1 MPAFPTSHGCPNTQ
15 PQNPTSAAN
24 TEHLSTAT
32 ADDSDGQR
40 PRRSGESRRRPNVV
54 GRFRTLHFPPLKPP
68 STAQRIVASSY
79 SPPVPAQHHAAGSR
93 RLRRHNRM
101 PADRY
106 TTRARSGTAGPT
118 PEAVSEF
125 PIEES
130 PGPGP
135 GPRLSFLPALFSF
148 FSWPC
153 LSSLRARGRL
163 CGLTR
168 PTQ

>member
-79 SPPVPAQHHAAGSR
+79 SPPVPAQHHVAGSR
-93 RLRRHNRM
+93 RLRRHDRM
-101 PADRY
+101 HADRY
-106 TTRARSGTAGPT
+106 TSRARPGTAGPLRKRFRSF
-118 PEAVSEF
+118 PSEN
-125 PIEES
+125 S
-130 PGPGP
+130 RGP
-135 GPRLSFLPALFSF
+135 GPRLSFSPALFSF